1 MGCRGKAVPEG
12 AAFPLLREVNMKEKA
27 IVAEGLA
34 AYAIERRFG
43 FERHRPD
50 GAPSWEAVRAMWIS
64 TVLGEMDDMSSGRS
78 LLLDLYHQRM
88 KEAEGISAAE
98 PAPLQL
104 QQDTIKGLSEYVSAL
119 SRMAGDNRHE
129 IFAVRELL
137 DDMGSH
143 LPWAGSSDIQSKV
156 IDQAN
161 RELRRMTAQQPIRFT
176 RLFLGWE
183 RGPAGSTFLPGLVT
197 QADEILASDFFD
209 EMRWRHGYDKWPAL
223 CVAYTGGGR
232 GHYLPIT
239 PAWCAPCWN
248 SATSGSAMSLP
259 APSWWRGRRWTS
271 PWFLKST
278 SCSPTALIIRATSA
292 AF

>member
-1 MGCRGKAVPEG
+1 MPEG

-50 GAPSWEAVRAMWIS
+50 GAPSWEAVRAIWIS

-88 KEAEGISAAE
+88 KEAEALIAAE

-104 QQDTIKGLSEYVSAL
+104 QRDTIKELSKYVSAL

-143 LPWAGSSDIQSKV
+143 LPWAGSSDTQSKV

-176 RLFLGWE
+176 RLLLGWE

-232 GHYLPIT
+232 GHYLYDADEFDVGIMNE
-239 PAWCAPCWN
+239 A
-248 SATSGSAMSLP
+248 GDD
-259 APSWWRGRRWTS
+259 
-271 PWFLKST
+271 FLKEAGIVCLGGPHEIEVICGHDMT
-278 SCSPTALIIRATSA
+278 MQ
-292 AF
+292 